1 MVHPSLVLKSS
12 SIKYE
17 KLPTKHTQFFFY
29 QQENNW
35 SHSENCTTRKSN
47 TYTTRQWHIHP
58 LLDKEKALRAENC
71 VQTIY
76 IHPNVMLTATTKF
89 IQEMRCSSQ

>member
-1 MVHPSLVLKSS
+1 MKNFQPSTHS
-12 SIKYE
+12 
-17 KLPTKHTQFFFY
+17 FFY

-58 LLDKEKALRAENC
+58 LLDKQKALRAENC

-76 IHPNVMLTATTKF
+76 TPKCYANSNNKIHIRN
-89 IQEMRCSSQ
+89 EM

>member
-1 MVHPSLVLKSS
+1 MKNFQPSS
-12 SIKYE
+12 
-17 KLPTKHTQFFFY
+17 QFFFFY

-47 TYTTRQWHIHP
+47 TYTTRQWHIYP
-58 LLDKEKALRAENC
+58 LLDKQKALRAENC

-76 IHPNVMLTATTKF
+76 TIQML
-89 IQEMRCSSQ
+89 C

>member
-17 KLPTKHTQFFFY
+17 KLPAKHTHSFFY

-47 TYTTRQWHIHP
+47 TYTTRQWHYISSV
-58 LLDKEKALRAENC
+58 LDKQKALIELENC

-76 IHPNVMLTATTKF
+76 THPNVMLTATTKF
-89 IQEMRCSSQ
+89 T